1 MTHSEIAEIKQHLEN
16 QLTVLQGYNFDVQ
29 EPVCP
34 DINEFASTVT
44 DAHVKTVMQAR
55 TSNIIG
61 EIESALKKINN
72 LGYGV
77 CEECGE
83 PIGLSRLK
91 ARPTT
96 CYCVHCQADKERH
109 TM

>member
-1 MTHSEIAEIKQHLEN
+1 MNHTEIAEIKQHLEA
-16 QLTVLQGYNFDVQ
+16 QLIMLQGYNFDLQ

-44 DAHVKTVMQAR
+44 DAHVKTVIQAR
-55 TSNIIG
+55 TSSNIV
-61 EIESALKKINN
+61 EIQSALKKINN
-72 LGYGV
+72 LGYGL

-96 CYCVHCQADKERH
+96 CYCVHCQADLERRIA
-109 TM
+109 